1 MNSEEYEARGG
12 GADWTR
18 STEDSDVFLLR
29 SLQDDVVAIV
39 RVIWKEENTEE
50 DGVINKRLMMKV
62 HQGDMLNIENIMV
75 LLAQHYLSLC
85 PTQNILHPGSSES
98 SVKKKVS

>member
-1 MNSEEYEARGG
+1 MKLEG

-18 STEDSDVFLLR
+18 STEDRDVFLPR

-50 DGVINKRLMMKV
+50 EGVINKPLMMKV
-62 HQGDMLNIENIMV
+62 HQGNMLNIEANT
-75 LLAQHYLSLC
+75 SWF
-85 PTQNILHPGSSES
+85 N
-98 SVKKKVS
+98 